1 MSDHILE
8 MGGLLFNK
16 KILLKVGCLKRI
28 PQIFSKFKDDS
39 NRLKFSGLFIIG
51 QKQRS
56 QVYQWSEILKLY
68 LIIKKNYF
76 ISSSLSFCFNCIKAL
91 KSF

>member
-8 MGGLLFNK
+8 MGGLLFYK

-28 PQIFSKFKDDS
+28 PQIFSKFKDDFAVS
-39 NRLKFSGLFIIG
+39 NRLKFSGLFRIG

-56 QVYQWSEILKLY
+56 QVYQ
-68 LIIKKNYF
+68 
-76 ISSSLSFCFNCIKAL
+76 
-91 KSF
+91 